1 MDGVTGGSP
10 VTTFAGPTV
19 VRRQLGRA
27 LKRLRTAA
35 GASIDQV
42 VANPE
47 LGISRAKL
55 YRLEAGEHPVK
66 PQDITVLCQYLK
78 APKKEISRLTALAL
92 ATQNHSDAAIPD
104 WYEMYRDLEPIAS
117 VIRSYQVTALPG
129 YLQTADYARAVI
141 RAVLWHESDALIE
154 HRVRLRLERQQRLFG
169 ANPPPRVLNVL
180 GEEVLTRPVGG
191 VDVQQAQIDHLVQLA
206 RRRTVQIRVLPFSVG
221 AHAAMASAFRI
232 LDCTDPDDPNI
243 VYLESHVGARYLQK
257 PSDYADYEHM
267 WKQIYAQ
274 SVPLKEFLR

>member
-1 MDGVTGGSP
+1 M
-10 VTTFAGPTV
+10 TTLAGPTV

-78 APKKEISRLTALAL
+78 APKDEMSRLTALAL
-92 ATQNHSDAAIPD
+92 ATQNHSDAAIPV
-104 WYEMYRDLEPIAS
+104 WFQLYRDLEPIAS
-117 VIRSYQVTALPG
+117 MIRTVQVTAIPG
-129 YLQTADYARAVI
+129 YLQTADYARAVF
-141 RAVLWHESDALIE
+141 RAGPPYESDAEIE
-154 HRVRLRLERQQRLFG
+154 HQVRLRMERQHRLFG
-169 ANPPPRVLNVL
+169 TDPTPRVFNVL
-180 GEEVLTRPVGG
+180 GEEVLARRVGG
-191 VDVQQAQIDHLVQLA
+191 VDVHRAQIEHLRQLD
-206 RRRTVQIRVLPFSVG
+206 RRRTVEIRILPFSAG
-221 AHAAMASAFRI
+221 AHAAMDGAFRI
-232 LDCTDPDDPNI
+232 FDFKDPDDPNT
-243 VYLESHVGARYLQK
+243 VYIEDFVGARYFNEPTEYVAYQGIWDRL
-257 PSDYADYEHM
+257 H
-267 WKQIYAQ
+267 AQ